1 MSVLTYPYANA
12 AHPSRKRTSTPS
24 SPQSSNRFHRL
35 LRGRSGD
42 PCHPPEEPPAGC
54 PVAGPVASC
63 CVLTGL
69 SVQAS
74 SVQVSPQQGTGP
86 GTHWGKSYVA
96 ERSAPPEGVIDTTRR
111 ALEWT
116 WLDISL
122 R

>member
-42 PCHPPEEPPAGC
+42 PRHPPEEPPLGC
-54 PVAGPVASC
+54 PVSGPVAGPVASC

-69 SVQAS
+69 SVQAW
-74 SVQVSPQQGTGP
+74 SVLVSPQQSTGRRNTVGQVVP
-86 GTHWGKSYVA
+86 RRAVGSDG
-96 ERSAPPEGVIDTTRR
+96 GVTDTTRR
-111 ALEWT
+111 AREWT
-116 WLDISL
+116 WL
-122 R
+122 